1 MRSSDQEKI
10 QNFKTLV
17 IYSTLGIGTA
27 TGMLLL
33 GRHFYKKVLTN
44 QSQKNSLDEGN
55 PAAYATQLKMAFDN
69 DNYFGWGTNTK
80 EVNRVFE
87 QIPTKTMYSKVQ
99 KEYSRMYNKN
109 LNADL
114 ESELSS
120 DEYNALIRLLNT
132 KKK

>member
-1 MRSSDQEKI
+1 MWTPDEQQVK
-10 QNFKTLV
+10 NFKTLV

-27 TGMLLL
+27 TGMFYL
-33 GRHFYKKVLTN
+33 GRHFYRKVLTN
-44 QSQKNSLDEGN
+44 QSQKKSLDEGD
-55 PAAYATQLKMAFDN
+55 PATYATQLKMAFDN

-87 QIPTKTMYSKVQ
+87 QIPSKTMYGKVQ
-99 KEYSRMYNKN
+99 KEYFRMYNKN

-114 ESELSS
+114 ENELSS
-120 DEYNALIRLLNT
+120 DEYNAIIRLLNT